1 MKAHEF
7 NKNSGVAP
15 QPQRVKPVATSK
27 PSVSKPQPAPRKNT
41 QPSVPVVEQTPPVV
55 DEAEVFPGGVRAPAG
70 HSIHRA
76 REANNNIWHR
86 IQNWD

>member
-7 NKNSGVAP
+7 NKNSGVTP
-15 QPQRVKPVATSK
+15 QPTRVKPVADSRPKTQAK
-27 PSVSKPQPAPRKNT
+27 PVPARQKNL
-41 QPSVPVVEQTPPVV
+41 PAAPVVEQGIPVV

-70 HSIHRA
+70 HGIHRA